1 MIEPRFE
8 YKGYKYEPEYEIEA
22 DYDNAKI
29 YHDIITPEGER
40 KSADFTPYSYMTEED
55 FAKFIDLNMPGRLTK
70 NNVSCPL
77 NSEDLES
84 LAEMKAFE
92 EFITNKNNNL

>member
-8 YKGYKYEPEYEIEA
+8 YKGYKYEAEYEIEA

-40 KSADFTPYSYMTEED
+40 KSADFTPYST
-55 FAKFIDLNMPGRLTK
+55 
-70 NNVSCPL
+70 
-77 NSEDLES
+77 
-84 LAEMKAFE
+84 
-92 EFITNKNNNL
+92 